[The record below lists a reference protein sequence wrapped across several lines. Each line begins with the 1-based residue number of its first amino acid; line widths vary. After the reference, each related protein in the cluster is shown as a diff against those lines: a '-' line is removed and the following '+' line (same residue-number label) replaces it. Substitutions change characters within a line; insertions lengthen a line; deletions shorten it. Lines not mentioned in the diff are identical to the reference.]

1 MRVDG
6 FVREQHAGWKERRN
20 QLERM
25 RGGSEGGRKRG
36 REETSESEGE
46 PESPSKKKRTVSDFV

>member
-6 FVREQHAGWKERRN
+6 FVREQHAGWKERRD

-25 RGGSEGGRKRG
+25 RGGLEGGRKRG

-46 PESPSKKKRTVSDFV
+46 SPNKKKRTVSDSIIT